1 LINLI
6 NFTIQDILGS
16 ILAFALFP
24 LIFVCPGYV
33 CACILNLFDFKIR
46 QIPARL
52 AISTMISTAI
62 SPILFFLFYR
72 IGSSALALS
81 LIVVFLTGFIYLL
94 FQERKTLST
103 AWSDAGK
110 SRTLA
115 VWIFAGW
122 SLFAILSLID
132 IQFGDRLYYSVASLD
147 LITRVSV
154 TGAITRTGV
163 PPINPGYF
171 PGRYVQITFLYYFW
185 YILSSLIDQ
194 IGGRWVD
201 ARMAMIASSA
211 WCGIGLM
218 STISVYLRLRNPW
231 NGAEAWKCALLGI
244 GALTISGLDILPALT
259 MMLRSRFTFGKM
271 WLDGDIEHWNEQIT
285 AWLVAV
291 TWVPHHVAGMVVCV
305 VALLLIQSVRGK
317 NVGTQVASACIAGL
331 ALASASGL
339 TIHVTV
345 TFALFWAMWM
355 LVLFLNKEYRTISI
369 MLFAGVFALSV
380 ASPYLFDLIQ
390 GYPTSSGGGIPT
402 VHPIAFRVRLFSLLL
417 PFLSS
422 CSMVVKNLLNLA
434 VLPFNYFMELGF
446 YFVVGLLWLR
456 KNAKTTCSD
465 NIFYMPEI
473 LLLGASFLVASFF
486 RSTIAANDLGWRGW
500 MFGQFVL
507 LIWAVDIGRDY
518 LILKS
523 DSPYSRPVSDKKSIK
538 DDSILR
544 QLMVI
549 GMLTT
554 VLSMFLLRFWPIL
567 IDAGVTGVPVNLSP
581 DTQLGARTY
590 AARQAYEYMRDC
602 LPKDVIVQYNP
613 LIQQDRPSGLYGNRQ
628 MATGGHSDY
637 GALPEAF
644 ESLKQDIGAIFRN
657 TDTDWIDIDQNCK
670 QHEIDVIILSEL
682 DPLWQ
687 NLLLLSQQ
695 RVALYQNSRVAVF
708 ACGDFA
714 GRQSIAA
721 KMPFKYP

>member
-1 LINLI
+1 
-6 NFTIQDILGS
+6 
-16 ILAFALFP
+16 
-24 LIFVCPGYV
+24 
-33 CACILNLFDFKIR
+33 
-46 QIPARL
+46 
-52 AISTMISTAI
+52 M
-62 SPILFFLFYR
+62 
-72 IGSSALALS
+72 
-81 LIVVFLTGFIYLL
+81 
-94 FQERKTLST
+94 
-103 AWSDAGK
+103 
-110 SRTLA
+110 
-115 VWIFAGW
+115 
-122 SLFAILSLID
+122 
-132 IQFGDRLYYSVASLD
+132 
-147 LITRVSV
+147 
-154 TGAITRTGV
+154 
-163 PPINPGYF
+163 
-171 PGRYVQITFLYYFW
+171 
-185 YILSSLIDQ
+185 
-194 IGGRWVD
+194 
-201 ARMAMIASSA
+201 
-211 WCGIGLM
+211 
-218 STISVYLRLRNPW
+218 
-231 NGAEAWKCALLGI
+231 
-244 GALTISGLDILPALT
+244 
-259 MMLRSRFTFGKM
+259 
-271 WLDGDIEHWNEQIT
+271 
-285 AWLVAV
+285 
-291 TWVPHHVAGMVVCV
+291 VAGPMP
-305 VALLLIQSVRGK
+305 
-317 NVGTQVASACIAGL
+317 
-331 ALASASGL
+331 
-339 TIHVTV
+339 
-345 TFALFWAMWM
+345 
-355 LVLFLNKEYRTISI
+355 
-369 MLFAGVFALSV
+369 LSW
-380 ASPYLFDLIQ
+380 
-390 GYPTSSGGGIPT
+390 
-402 VHPIAFRVRLFSLLL
+402 
-417 PFLSS
+417 
-422 CSMVVKNLLNLA
+422 
-434 VLPFNYFMELGF
+434 ELGF